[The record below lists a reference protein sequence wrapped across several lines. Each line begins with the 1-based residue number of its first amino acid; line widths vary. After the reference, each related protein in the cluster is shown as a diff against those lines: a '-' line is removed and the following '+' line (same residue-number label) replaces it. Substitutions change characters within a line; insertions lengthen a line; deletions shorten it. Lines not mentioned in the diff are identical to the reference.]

1 MIEVAALTDLS
12 STPSSRFRIRGMIP
26 ALKNRGILVTDLP
39 RVYSTERS
47 SQKFPNTRISRDP
60 RKMVLAAGFHVCDLA
75 QSLKRVVKA
84 QKYTATWISRE
95 IVIGHPS
102 WENFIKKPY
111 YYDIDD
117 AIFLRSKVLK
127 RGIDRLISG
136 ADCVFAGNEFLAD
149 YCSKFSSNIVI
160 VPTAVDTSRF
170 CPNPNWVPNEYFTIL
185 WSGTSSS
192 FPYLKA
198 IEKPLLEFLQNK
210 PNVRLQ
216 ICSDSYPHLLT
227 TLQNYID
234 FQLWSP
240 EAEVSQIQD
249 ADIGLM
255 PIPENDWARG
265 KCAYKMLLYN
275 ACGVPCVVSNVGMNC
290 DILAK
295 GNVGIGCTT
304 TKDWRTALETMYL
317 HRFELRKIYSE
328 GPTIVKQHYSCDVAA
343 NLTARAMGG
352 YSL

>member
-1 MIEVAALTDLS
+1 MIEVAALTDLF
-12 STPSSRFRIRGMIP
+12 STPSSRFRIRGMISP
-26 ALKNRGILVTDLP
+26 LKNWGISVTDLP
-39 RVYSTERS
+39 RMYSTELS

-60 RKMVLAAGFHVCDLA
+60 RKMVLATGFHLCDVA
-75 QSLKRVVKA
+75 QSLKRVLKA
-84 QKYTATWISRE
+84 QKYSATWISRE

-102 WENFIKKPY
+102 WECYVKKPY

-136 ADCVFAGNEFLAD
+136 ADCVFAGNDFLAD
-149 YCSKFSSNIVI
+149 YCSKFSSNIVV

-170 CPNPNWVPNEYFTIL
+170 CPNPNWLPNEYFKIL

-198 IEKPLLEFLQNK
+198 IERPLLEFLRDK
-210 PNVRLQ
+210 PNVRIQ
-216 ICSDSYPHLLT
+216 ICSDRYPHILSA
-227 TLQNYID
+227 LQSYID
-234 FQLWSP
+234 YQRWSP

-295 GNVGIGCTT
+295 GRLGIGCITL
-304 TKDWRTALETMYL
+304 KDWRTALETMYH
-317 HRFELRKIYSE
+317 HRFELRQIYPD
-328 GPTIVKQHYSCDVAA
+328 GPTIVKQHYSADVAVS
-343 NLTARAMGG
+343 LIGKAMGG
-352 YSL
+352 SSP